1 MPEKFAPRFMEIDRL
16 IRTPPGTPISR
27 LEGWKKHF
35 YQIAKN
41 GE

>member
-1 MPEKFAPRFMEIDRL
+1 MPEKFAPPFMEIDRL
-16 IRTPPGTPISR
+16 IWTRPGTLVSH